1 MRFNLRISSF
11 LQYKQNIKPLKLNS
25 MKKLL
30 LLFAFVAI
38 GSVALAQVKRTNED
52 LVKLVDK
59 HLSSPINKRVDGN
72 GDVFL
77 QRAMDDF
84 LSNTDRNRKA
94 AVQQQNN
101 SISTQGVVIEYSHE
115 GEEHEQLAEILN
127 RPHPSVAT
135 TEKYINDAAAE
146 FRVPAIILKAAAQ
159 VQSNWAQTGPS
170 FYGSYGMMGL
180 IESDNIKQITLASGL
195 INSSVN
201 DIQNEAKANI
211 RAAAALLAYYQKGK
225 PTTANLAD
233 WFEATR
239 DLTGLTNEEMKTSL
253 ATSFYN
259 VIKNGS
265 KTVSLWREIIEI
277 DANAITIPEYKAAPQ
292 KMNKSSFNITSATT
306 DYPTAINR
314 LITCNYGTGR
324 NGYNIDYYFVHYMAT
339 GTYAGAISWFSDCT
353 RTSPSSSHYAIR
365 NSDGEI
371 SQVVRESDRA
381 YTQGVTGQP
390 QWNGAG
396 VSTEHEVLT
405 TNLAMWDSEPMLVA
419 AANLAIDVCN
429 RNNIPRVRRG
439 VNGDR
444 GIYGHNDVA
453 ATLCPNL
460 TAARWTNL
468 LNRIAGGIVI
478 PTVSLP
484 TLHYVTGT
492 GSSNVVNVG
501 WKANTE
507 PTLKGY
513 RLYYAVDDDFSGW
526 ALAADE
532 TTLTASTTSISLSP
546 DQFLVVPTTTA
557 LHFKLTAVV
566 PNDVNPDVESAPSD
580 VYSRTVNNTTGPRVL
595 IVDAFDRINDYKS
608 KSHNFAAIYFNTLKD
623 NATMRINSAADEMID
638 AGTISL
644 NDYDIVLWFNGDESG
659 VDKIFNGTNK
669 AKVKA
674 FLDNGGKLLITG
686 SEIAYNL
693 NRAAATEYDIP
704 FLNNYL
710 KANYVSDGTTTDT
723 WLAGVIGTPFEGVTL
738 DIGVNYLMPWPDNI
752 SPFGSATAILN
763 YNTAG
768 RFGGVAYK
776 GTFGS
781 GTTPGALIF
790 LGFALETSP
799 QEQITAFMAKALAY
813 FEVTLPVTLVNYN
826 ATLQNTGAVKL
837 QWQTASE
844 TDNEEFI
851 ISRSVDGQQFNVV
864 GKVSSS
870 GNSTTVSNYVFYDSK
885 PFNGVNY
892 YRLEQQ
898 DFNGKITDLGLQVVN
913 ASLTDHQVE
922 IYPNPTQDI
931 INVAFVPGLYNQIQL
946 IDSNG
951 KILKQ
956 ISLNSLATTTTI
968 SLNNLASGIYLL
980 KFNGNIPLVKKVIKN

>member
-1 MRFNLRISSF
+1 
-11 LQYKQNIKPLKLNS
+11 

-30 LLFAFVAI
+30 LSFAFLAI
-38 GSVALAQVKRTNED
+38 GFTTFAQVKRTNED
-52 LVKLVDK
+52 LIKLVDK
-59 HLSSPINKRVDGN
+59 NLSSPIKKSVYGN

-77 QRAMDDF
+77 QRNMNDF
-84 LSNTDRNRKA
+84 LANTDRDRKA
-94 AVQQQNN
+94 AIEKQNQ
-101 SISTQGVVIEYSHE
+101 SAKLQGVVIEYDHSGEDHE
-115 GEEHEQLAEILN
+115 HLADILN

-135 TEKYINDAAAE
+135 TEKYIEDAAAE

-180 IESDNIKQITLASGL
+180 IESDNIKQITLAASL
-195 INSSVN
+195 TNLSAD
-201 DIQNEAKANI
+201 DIKNQAKANI

-225 PTTANLAD
+225 PKSDDLAD

-265 KTVSLWREIIEI
+265 KTVSLWREIIQI
-277 DANAITIPEYKAAPQ
+277 DAKPIVIPEYKSVSEKKNERVGNVTQAG
-292 KMNKSSFNITSATT
+292 T

-314 LITCNYGTGR
+314 MTTCNYATGR
-324 NGYNIDYYFVHYMAT
+324 NGYGIDYYFVHYMAT

-353 RTSPSSSHYAIR
+353 RTTPSSANYCIR

-381 YTQGVTGQP
+381 YAQGVTGFP

-396 VSTEHEVLT
+396 ISTEHEVLA

-444 GIYGHNDVA
+444 GIYGHSDVK
-453 ATLCPNL
+453 ATDCPNL
-460 TAARWTNL
+460 TTARWTNL

-478 PTVSLP
+478 PSVSLP
-484 TLHYVTGT
+484 TLYYITGT
-492 GSSNVVNVG
+492 AGSNVVNAA

-507 PTLKGY
+507 TTLKGY
-513 RLYYAVDDDFSGW
+513 RLYYALDDDFSGW

-532 TTLTASTTSISLSP
+532 STLTATTTSISLNPS
-546 DQFLVVPTTTA
+546 QFLVVPTTA
-557 LHFKLTAVV
+557 PVHFKLTAVI
-566 PNDVNPDVESAPSD
+566 PNGVNPDVESAPSD
-580 VYSRTVNNTTGPRVL
+580 VYSRTANTTTGPKVL
-595 IVDAFDRINDYKS
+595 IVDAFDRVNDYKS

-638 AGTISL
+638 AGTILLS
-644 NDYDIVLWFNGDESG
+644 DYDMVLWFNGDESG
-659 VDKIFNGTNK
+659 TDKIFNGSNK
-669 AKVKA
+669 TKVKA

-693 NRAAATEYDIP
+693 NRSAATEYDIP

-710 KANYVSDGTTTDT
+710 KASYVSDGTTTDT
-723 WLAGVIGTPFEGVTL
+723 PVSGVIGSPFEGVTL
-738 DIGVNYLMPWPDNI
+738 NLGENYLATYPDNI
-752 SPFGSATAILN
+752 TPVGGGTTILN
-763 YNTAG
+763 YRPAG
-768 RFGGVAYK
+768 RFAGVAYK

-781 GTTPGALIF
+781 GTIPGAIIY
-790 LGFALETSP
+790 LGFPLETAP
-799 QEQITAFMAKALAY
+799 QAQITTFMAKALAY
-813 FEVTLPVTLVNYN
+813 FEVTLPVTLLNYN

-844 TDNEEFI
+844 TDNKEFI

-864 GKVSSS
+864 GKVASF
-870 GNSTTVSNYVFYDSK
+870 GNTTTGNHYVFYDKK
-885 PFNGVNY
+885 PVNGINY

-898 DFNGKITDLGLQVVN
+898 DFNGDITGLGERVVN
-913 ASLTDHQVE
+913 VSLTDNKVE
-922 IYPNPTQDI
+922 VYPNPTQDI
-931 INVAFVPGLYNQIQL
+931 INVAFVAGLYHQIQL
-946 IDSNG
+946 IDNNG

-956 ISLNSLATTTTI
+956 ISLGSSTTQTTI
-968 SLNNLASGIYLL
+968 SLNNVASGIYFL
-980 KFNGNIPLVKKVIKN
+980 KFNGNIPLAKKIVKN

>member
-1 MRFNLRISSF
+1 MAIG
-11 LQYKQNIKPLKLNS
+11 
-25 MKKLL
+25 
-30 LLFAFVAI
+30 FVAF
-38 GSVALAQVKRTNED
+38 AQIKRTSEE
-52 LVKLVDK
+52 LIKLVDK
-59 HLSSPINKRVDGN
+59 NLSSPIKKSVYGN

-77 QRAMDDF
+77 QRNMNDF
-84 LSNTDRNRKA
+84 LSNTDRDRKA
-94 AVQQQNN
+94 AIEKQNQ
-101 SISTQGVVIEYSHE
+101 SAKVQGVVIEYDHGGEDHE
-115 GEEHEQLAEILN
+115 HLAEILN

-135 TEKYINDAAAE
+135 TEKYIDEAAAE

-180 IESDNIKQITLASGL
+180 IETDQIKQITLAGSMTKL
-195 INSSVN
+195 SVDDIKN
-201 DIQNEAKANI
+201 DAKANI

-225 PTTANLAD
+225 PKSDDLTD

-239 DLTGLTNEEMKTSL
+239 DLTGLSNEEMKTSL

-265 KTVSLWREIIEI
+265 KTVSLWREIIQI
-277 DANAITIPEYKAAPQ
+277 DANPIVIPEYK
-292 KMNKSSFNITSATT
+292 NTSERKTERVGNVTQAGT

-314 LITCNYGTGR
+314 MTTCNYSTGR
-324 NGYNIDYYFVHYMAT
+324 NGYGIDYYFVHYMAT
-339 GTYAGAISWFSDCT
+339 GTYAGAISWFSNC
-353 RTSPSSSHYAIR
+353 SSSVSAHYAIR

-381 YTQGVTGQP
+381 YAQGVTGQP

-396 VSTEHEVLT
+396 VSTEHEVLA

-444 GIYGHNDVA
+444 GIYGHSDVK
-453 ATLCPNL
+453 ATDCPNL

-468 LNRIAGGIVI
+468 LSRIAGGVVI
-478 PTVSLP
+478 PSVSLP
-484 TLHYVTGT
+484 TLYYITGT
-492 GSSNVVNVG
+492 GASNVVNAA

-513 RLYYAVDDDFSGW
+513 RLYYALDDDFSGW

-532 TTLTASTTSISLSP
+532 STLTAATTSISLSP

-557 LHFKLTAVV
+557 VHFKLTAVI
-566 PNDVNPDVESAPSD
+566 PNGVNPDVESAPSD
-580 VYSRTVNNTTGPRVL
+580 VYSRTVNNTAGPRVL
-595 IVDAFDRINDYKS
+595 IVDAFDRINNYKL

-638 AGTISL
+638 AGTILLS
-644 NDYDIVLWFNGDESG
+644 DYDMVLWFTGDDSTA
-659 VDKIFNGTNK
+659 DKIFNGTNK

-686 SEIAYNL
+686 SEIAWNVGRPGAGEL
-693 NRAAATEYDIP
+693 DVS
-704 FLNNYL
+704 FMNNYL
-710 KANYVSDGTTTDT
+710 KANYVSDGVITDSPVS
-723 WLAGVIGTPFEGVTL
+723 GVIGGPFEGITFNL
-738 DIGVNYLMPWPDNI
+738 GVNYQTAFPDNI
-752 SPFGSATAILN
+752 TPFGGATTILN

-768 RFGGVAYK
+768 RFGGIAYK

-781 GTTPGALIF
+781 GTIPGGIIY
-790 LGFALETSP
+790 LGFPLETAS
-799 QEQITAFMAKALAY
+799 QEQITAFMAKALVY
-813 FEVTLPVTLVNYN
+813 FDSTLPVKLRDYN
-826 ATLQNTGAVKL
+826 ATLQNTGVVKL
-837 QWQTASE
+837 QWLTATE
-844 TDNEEFI
+844 TDNKEFI

-864 GKVSSS
+864 GKVASF
-870 GNSTTVSNYVFYDSK
+870 GNTTTGNKYVFYDK
-885 PFNGVNY
+885 NPVNGVNY

-898 DFNGKITDLGLQVVN
+898 DFNGDLAGLGERVVN
-913 ASLTDHQVE
+913 VSLTDQKIE

-931 INVAFVPGLYNQIQL
+931 VNVAFVAGLYHQIQL
-946 IDSNG
+946 IDMNG

-956 ISLNSLATTTTI
+956 ISLSSSTTQTAI
-968 SLNNLASGIYLL
+968 SLNNLASGTYLL
-980 KFNGNIPLVKKVIKN
+980 KFNGYTPLVKRIVKN

>member
-1 MRFNLRISSF
+1 MKRLTSLALKTVILVLAVSS
-11 LQYKQNIKPLKLNS
+11 S
-25 MKKLL
+25 
-30 LLFAFVAI
+30 AI
-38 GSVALAQVKRTNED
+38 AQVKKTNED
-52 LVKLVDK
+52 LIKLVDK
-59 HLSSPINKRVDGN
+59 NLSSPIKKQVYQN

-77 QRAMDDF
+77 QRDMNDF

-94 AVQQQNN
+94 AIEKQNK
-101 SISTQGVVIEYSHE
+101 SAQLQGVVIEYDHGGEDHE
-115 GEEHEQLAEILN
+115 HLAEILN

-180 IESDNIKQITLASGL
+180 IESDRVKQITLAESL
-195 INSSVN
+195 TNLSAD
-201 DIQNEAKANI
+201 DIKNQAKANI
-211 RAAAALLAYYQKGK
+211 RAAAALLAYYQKNK
-225 PTTANLAD
+225 PQSDDLAD

-239 DLTGLTNEEMKTSL
+239 ELTGLNNEEMKTSL

-265 KTVSLWREIIEI
+265 KTVSLWREIIQI
-277 DANAITIPEYKAAPQ
+277 DAVPVTIPEDKKASQ
-292 KMNKSSFNITSATT
+292 KQNRSVQGVPNTTT

-314 LITCNYGTGR
+314 LTTCNYGSGR
-324 NGYNIDYYFVHYMAT
+324 NGYGIDYYFVHYMAT
-339 GTYAGAISWFSDCT
+339 GTYAGAIAWFSDCT
-353 RTSPSSSHYAIR
+353 RTTPSSAHYAIR

-381 YTQGVTGQP
+381 YAQGVTGQP

-396 VSTEHEVLT
+396 ISTEHEVLA

-444 GIYGHNDVA
+444 GIYGHSDVK
-453 ATLCPNL
+453 ATDCPNL

-478 PTVSLP
+478 PSVSLP
-484 TLHYVTGT
+484 TLYYVTGT
-492 GSSNVVNVG
+492 GGNNVVNAA

-513 RLYYAVDDDFSGW
+513 RLYYALDDEFSGW

-532 TTLTASTTSISLSP
+532 STLTAATTSISLNPS
-546 DQFLVVPTTTA
+546 QFLVVPTTTA

-566 PNDVNPDVESAPSD
+566 TNGVNPDVESAPSD
-580 VYSRTVNNTTGPRVL
+580 VYSRTVNTTTGPRVL
-595 IVDAFDRINDYKS
+595 IVDAFDRVNDYKS
-608 KSHNFAAIYFNTLKD
+608 RSHNFAAIYFNTLKD
-623 NATMRINSAADEMID
+623 NATVRINSTADEMID
-638 AGTISL
+638 AGTILLS
-644 NDYDIVLWFNGDESG
+644 DYDIVLWFTGDDSS
-659 VDKIFNGTNK
+659 VDKVFNGTNK
-669 AKVKA
+669 TKIKA

-686 SEIAYNL
+686 SEVAYNL
-693 NRAAATEYDIP
+693 GRSAATDYDLS
-704 FLNNYL
+704 FMNNYL
-710 KANYVSDGTTTDT
+710 KATYVSDGTTTDT
-723 WLAGVIGTPFEGVTL
+723 PVSGTTGTPFAGLTL
-738 DIGVNYLMPWPDNI
+738 NLGENYLARFPDNI
-752 SPFGSATAILN
+752 SPFGGSTAILN
-763 YNTAG
+763 YNTPG
-768 RFGGVAYK
+768 RFGGIAYK

-781 GTTPGALIF
+781 GTTPGGIIY
-790 LGFALETSP
+790 LGFPLETAP
-799 QEQITAFMAKALAY
+799 QEQITAFMANALTY
-813 FEVTLPVTLVNYN
+813 FEVTLPVTLNTYT

-837 QWQTASE
+837 QWQTTSE
-844 TDNEEFI
+844 TDNKEFI
-851 ISRSVDGQQFNVV
+851 ISRSVDGQQFIVIGNVA
-864 GKVSSS
+864 SF
-870 GNSTTVSNYVFYDSK
+870 GNTTTGSNYVFYDKK
-885 PFNGVNY
+885 PVNGINY
-892 YRLEQQ
+892 YRLEQK
-898 DFNGKITDLGLQVVN
+898 DFDGKIKDLGLRDVN
-913 ASLTDHQVE
+913 VSLTDNKVD

-931 INVAFVPGLYNQIQL
+931 VNVAFAAGLYHQIQL

-956 ISLNSLATTTTI
+956 ISFNSSTTKMAI
-968 SLNNLASGIYLL
+968 SLNSLASGIYLL
-980 KFNGNIPLVKKVIKN
+980 KLNGSVPIIKKIIKN

>member
-1 MRFNLRISSF
+1 
-11 LQYKQNIKPLKLNS
+11 

-30 LLFAFVAI
+30 LSFAFVAI
-38 GSVALAQVKRTNED
+38 GFVAFAQVKRTNED
-52 LVKLVDK
+52 LIKLVDK
-59 HLSSPINKRVDGN
+59 NLSSPIKKSVYGN

-77 QRAMDDF
+77 QRNMNDF

-94 AVQQQNN
+94 AIEKQNQ
-101 SISTQGVVIEYSHE
+101 SAKLQGVVIEYDHNGEDHE
-115 GEEHEQLAEILN
+115 HLADILN

-135 TEKYINDAAAE
+135 TEKYIEDAAAE

-180 IESDNIKQITLASGL
+180 IESNNIKQITLAESL
-195 INSSVN
+195 TNLSAD
-201 DIQNEAKANI
+201 DIKNQAKANI

-225 PTTANLAD
+225 PKSDDLAD

-265 KTVSLWREIIEI
+265 KTVSLWREIIQI
-277 DANAITIPEYKAAPQ
+277 DAKPIVIPEYKSVSEKKNERVGNVTQAG
-292 KMNKSSFNITSATT
+292 T

-314 LITCNYGTGR
+314 MTTCNYATGR
-324 NGYNIDYYFVHYMAT
+324 NGYGIDYYFVHYMAT

-353 RTSPSSSHYAIR
+353 RTTPSSANYCIR

-381 YTQGVTGQP
+381 YAQGVTGFP

-396 VSTEHEVLT
+396 ISTEHEVLA

-444 GIYGHNDVA
+444 GIYGHSDVK
-453 ATLCPNL
+453 ATDCPNL
-460 TAARWTNL
+460 TTARWTNL
-468 LNRIAGGIVI
+468 LNRIAGGVVI
-478 PTVSLP
+478 PSVSLP
-484 TLHYVTGT
+484 TLYYITGT
-492 GSSNVVNVG
+492 GASNGVNAA

-513 RLYYAVDDDFSGW
+513 RLYYALDDDFSGW

-532 TTLTASTTSISLSP
+532 STLTAATTSISLTP
-546 DQFLVVPTTTA
+546 NQFLVVPTTTA
-557 LHFKLTAVV
+557 IHFKLTAVV
-566 PNDVNPDVESAPSD
+566 TNGVNPDVESVPSD
-580 VYSRTVNNTTGPRVL
+580 VYSRTVNTTTGPRVL
-595 IVDAFDRINDYKS
+595 IVDAFDRVNDYKS

-638 AGTISL
+638 VGTILLS
-644 NDYDIVLWFNGDESG
+644 DYDMVLWFNGDESG
-659 VDKIFNGTNK
+659 TDKIFNGSNK
-669 AKVKA
+669 TKVKA

-693 NRAAATEYDIP
+693 NRSAATEYDIP

-710 KANYVSDGTTTDT
+710 KASYVSDGTTTDT
-723 WLAGVIGTPFEGVTL
+723 PVSGVIGSPFEGVTL
-738 DIGVNYLMPWPDNI
+738 NLGENYLATYPDNI
-752 SPFGSATAILN
+752 TPVGGSTTILN
-763 YNTAG
+763 YRPAG
-768 RFGGVAYK
+768 RFAGVAYK

-781 GTTPGALIF
+781 GTIPGAIIY
-790 LGFALETSP
+790 LGFPLETAP
-799 QEQITAFMAKALAY
+799 QAQITTFMAKALAY
-813 FEVTLPVTLVNYN
+813 FEVTLPVTLLNYN
-826 ATLQNTGAVKL
+826 ATLQNTGVVKL

-844 TDNEEFI
+844 TDNKEFI

-864 GKVSSS
+864 GKVASF
-870 GNSTTVSNYVFYDSK
+870 GNTTTGNNYVFYDKK
-885 PFNGVNY
+885 PVNGINY

-898 DFNGKITDLGLQVVN
+898 DFNGDITDLGVRGVN
-913 ASLTDHQVE
+913 VSLTDNKVE

-931 INVAFVPGLYNQIQL
+931 INVAFVAGLYHHIQL

-956 ISLNSLATTTTI
+956 ISLGSSTTQTTI
-968 SLNNLASGIYLL
+968 SLNNVASGIYFL
-980 KFNGNIPLVKKVIKN
+980 KLNGNIPLVKKIVKN